1 MRGEVP
7 ERSKAAVLKIV
18 RHVYHWPHS
27 GVLCAHGARAP
38 RDPPY
43 HVLRREPEGGIV
55 RRILA
60 LVAVLVLSPSCPGPV
75 QAGEVLHDA
84 EYYISKAQNAER
96 WAADDEAVDEKLT
109 AFREGNGGRP
119 PNILYILI
127 DDIGFG
133 DLGSETLNSIRG
145 YRTPSINQFAREG
158 MRLSRMY
165 TEPSCTPTRV
175 AFMTGRQPYRNGM
188 GNTAVDISG
197 FGLAD
202 EEVTLAEILSE
213 AGYNTVH
220 IGKWHMGDIKEA
232 WPNFQGFD
240 YAAFPIHQQGQLT
253 IFHDDAADEEV
264 SIGIGDNNYDDRY
277 TMDRWLRTDA
287 SSMVTGVEG
296 NRNEP
301 VREVHMKPGERWTEA
316 KYEEMNQR
324 YQDQAMEQ
332 LQSLAKRDE
341 PFFLQYWPLY
351 PLTGPRTAYDEY
363 TTPNGGT
370 YVEKMKLVDQW
381 IGELM
386 AEMERLGVADDTLV
400 IIMGDNGHFTKYSPQ
415 SGYTPMIFRGGKGST
430 TEGGVRVDAF
440 VRWPGMVEADTVAGD
455 IVHVTDLFTTIAR
468 LGGATDGIPT
478 DRIIDGIDQTSLMLN
493 GDTHGRRDYVF
504 LYNINKLEA
513 VVKEQYKLAIP
524 GGNLENAILADFYD
538 LFRDPQEKYPVSTE
552 IGAWGGAKFVRMVQ
566 RHMKR
571 KARYADAGPAIGM
584 PYEGIENLR
593 PESKAAV
600 QEFLFMMKSPEM

>member
-1 MRGEVP
+1 
-7 ERSKAAVLKIV
+7 
-18 RHVYHWPHS
+18 
-27 GVLCAHGARAP
+27 
-38 RDPPY
+38 
-43 HVLRREPEGGIV
+43 
-55 RRILA
+55 
-60 LVAVLVLSPSCPGPV
+60 V
-75 QAGEVLHDA
+75 QAEGVQHDA
-84 EYYISKAQNAER
+84 EYYILEAQNGER
-96 WAADDEAVDEKLT
+96 WAADDTAVDEKLA
-109 AFREGNGGRP
+109 AFRESNGGRP

-145 YRTPSINQFAREG
+145 YKTPSINRFAQEG

-188 GNTAVDISG
+188 GNTSVDISG

-202 EEVTLAEILSE
+202 EEVTLAEILSK
-213 AGYNTVH
+213 AAYNTVH

-232 WPNFQGFD
+232 LPNFQGFD
-240 YAAFPIHQQGQLT
+240 YAAFPIHQQGQLS

-264 SIGIGDNNYDDRY
+264 AIRIGDNNYDDRY
-277 TMDRWLRTDA
+277 TLDRWLRTDA

-296 NRNEP
+296 SREKP
-301 VREVHMKPGERWTEA
+301 VREVHMEPGERWTEA
-316 KYEEMNQR
+316 KYEAMNQR

-332 LQSLAKRDE
+332 LQNLAKQDE

-363 TTPNGGT
+363 TTPNGGN

-386 AEMERLGVADDTLV
+386 AEMGRLGVADNTLV

-415 SGYTPMIFRGGKGST
+415 SGYTPMIFRGGKGDTS
-430 TEGGVRVDAF
+430 EGGVRVDAF
-440 VRWPGMVEADTVAGD
+440 VRWPGMIEADSVAGD
-455 IVHVTDLFTTIAR
+455 IVHVTDLFTTIVR
-468 LGGATDGIPT
+468 LGGATDEIPT

-504 LYNINKLEA
+504 IYNINKLEA
-513 VVKEQYKLAIP
+513 VVNP
-524 GGNLENAILADFYD
+524 GRQPG
-538 LFRDPQEKYPVSTE
+538 
-552 IGAWGGAKFVRMVQ
+552 Q
-566 RHMKR
+566 RHPGR
-571 KARYADAGPAIGM
+571 
-584 PYEGIENLR
+584 L
-593 PESKAAV
+593 
-600 QEFLFMMKSPEM
+600 L